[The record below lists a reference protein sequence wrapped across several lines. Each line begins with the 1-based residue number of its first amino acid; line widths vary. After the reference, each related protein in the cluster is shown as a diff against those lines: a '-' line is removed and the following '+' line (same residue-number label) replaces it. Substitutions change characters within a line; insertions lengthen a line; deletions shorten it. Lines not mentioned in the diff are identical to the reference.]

1 MESQMTKGH
10 CYLCGA
16 IVAKSGFL
24 KHFSSRHSGGEEAE
38 NQKCVLLK
46 VEDAEDKVYW
56 LYLDMPLT
64 STLKTLDTFLREIW
78 LECCGHMSAFYQRGG
93 VEIGKSTKLERIPT
107 GSVLF
112 YEYDFGSTT
121 ELRITFLHP
130 VSRPKQRKAVRLLA
144 RNLPLLFECGQC
156 GEAAD
161 YVCCECDAMEE
172 YPFFC
177 EKCMASHE
185 HEGCALPAVNSP
197 RMGVCAYCGEYDVY
211 EYSDGTEKEG

>member
-1 MESQMTKGH
+1 M
-10 CYLCGA
+10 LCND
-16 IVAKSGFL
+16 GFYN
-24 KHFSSRHSGGEEAE
+24 KQPHPS
-38 NQKCVLLK
+38 V
-46 VEDAEDKVYW
+46 
-56 LYLDMPLT
+56 
-64 STLKTLDTFLREIW
+64 FLAGTICEKAVKYVGNI
-78 LECCGHMSAFYQRGG
+78 LFGYS
-93 VEIGKSTKLERIPT
+93 
-107 GSVLF
+107 GSVVF

-185 HEGCALPAVNSP
+185 HEGCALPVVNSP

>member
-1 MESQMTKGH
+1 M
-10 CYLCGA
+10 
-16 IVAKSGFL
+16 
-24 KHFSSRHSGGEEAE
+24 
-38 NQKCVLLK
+38 LLK

-93 VEIGKSTKLERIPT
+93 VEIGKSTKLESIPT

-144 RNLPLLFECGQC
+144 RNLPLPFECGQC

-161 YVCCECDAMEE
+161 YICCECDAMEE

-177 EKCMASHE
+177 EKCLASHE
-185 HEGCALPAVNSP
+185 HEGCALPVVNSP
-197 RMGVCAYCGEYDVY
+197 RMGVCAYCGEYDGY
-211 EYSDGTEKEG
+211 EYSDSAEKEG